1 MVFQV
6 DTHKT
11 WAPCNSK
18 RNSYKIITVVEYVL
32 WLILC
37 SYDLIV
43 YILAW
48 EVPWTEE
55 PGGLQSMDH
64 KKLDTTERLTLYTL
78 HTYLHLFT
86 FLLTA
91 NGSMYSL
98 QIMCNIG

>member
-1 MVFQV
+1 M
-6 DTHKT
+6 
-11 WAPCNSK
+11 
-18 RNSYKIITVVEYVL
+18 VEYVL
-32 WLILC
+32 WLVLC

-43 YILAW
+43 CILAW
-48 EVPWTEE
+48 EVPWTEK
-55 PGGLQSMDH
+55 PGGLRSMDH

-91 NGSMYSL
+91 NGSMYCL